1 MGNSKVE
8 RRLTMN
14 KQKTQQHTQ
23 NAAQQQEPLQFAR
36 PNIVKQLDNDIKIGN
51 VTNLIELLNNSR
63 EHLLAKTEDSSMIDS
78 ELNEYQEW
86 FADLDTIRA
95 VVDFLTDLNR
105 FCPEN
110 LKPERRLASWQ
121 K

>member
-1 MGNSKVE
+1 MNNS
-8 RRLTMN
+8 
-14 KQKTQQHTQ
+14 QKTQQHTQ

-36 PNIVKQLDNDIKIGN
+36 PNIVKLLDIAIKIGI
-51 VTNLIELLNNSR
+51 VTNLIDLLNDCR
-63 EHLLAKTEDSSMIDS
+63 EHLLAKTEDSSMIDC

-95 VVDFLTDLNR
+95 DVDFLTDLNR

>member
-1 MGNSKVE
+1 MNNS
-8 RRLTMN
+8 
-14 KQKTQQHTQ
+14 QKTQQHTQ

-36 PNIVKQLDNDIKIGN
+36 PNIVKLLDIAIKIGI
-51 VTNLIELLNNSR
+51 VTNLIDLLNDCR
-63 EHLLAKTEDSSMIDS
+63 EHLLAKTEDSSMIDC

-95 VVDFLTDLNR
+95 VVDFLTDLNM